1 MFTVALIGPD
11 GIGKTT
17 VAKLLETSFQLPV
30 KYIYMGFSAEASNYM
45 LPTTRWWEQRKEK
58 QKKTRFKRK
67 LAQSPGQLTNPNSA
81 ARPLTKGFRRGAVK
95 IAVFM
100 RKASA
105 ALIKGLGFINRIFE
119 EWYRQLIAFAY
130 KKRGYIV
137 VFDRHFIYDFYH
149 SDIEGSPD
157 DSSPKR
163 RLHGLFL
170 KYALPEPDLVI
181 YMDAPGE
188 VVFRRKGEFTPEV
201 LETKRNRYLSLKK
214 VVKNFAVVDANRNL
228 DLVVRDVGSMIHR
241 YSQTGRSN
249 GP

>member
-11 GIGKTT
+11 GVGKTT

-45 LPTTRWWEQRKEK
+45 LPTTRWWEQRKRK
-58 QKKTRFKRK
+58 QKKTRFKGK
-67 LAQSPGQLTNPNSA
+67 PAQSLDQTANPSRA
-81 ARPLTKGFRRGAVK
+81 PRPLTKGFVRGAIR

-100 RKASA
+100 RKTSA

-130 KKRGYIV
+130 KKRGYVV
-137 VFDRHFIYDFYH
+137 VFDRHFIYDCYH
-149 SDIEGSPD
+149 RDIEGSRD
-157 DSSPKR
+157 DFSPKR

-170 KYALPEPDLVI
+170 KHTLSEPDLVI

-201 LETKRNRYLSLKK
+201 LETKRSQYLSLKK
-214 VVKNFAVVDANRNL
+214 VAKNFAVVDANRNL
-228 DLVVRDVGSMIHR
+228 DLVVRDVGSLIHR
-241 YSQTGRSN
+241 YSQTRRN